1 MKVNKFTF
9 RFHKLLSEAKKMSL
23 AVIHLLKHEH
33 RVIEQ
38 VLRALEGVGFRLICE
53 AEMPVE
59 ALSEIVDFMS
69 QFVDGYHHA
78 KEETYLFPAL
88 QRQGIVREGGP
99 LGIIER
105 EHQSERQLID
115 QLSKAIQDLK
125 AGSEASKQIF
135 TRAANQF
142 VAHLTNHMQQEEAI
156 LLRLAEELF
165 DPSDDEAVE
174 KGFCQAE
181 KEFGESTVKRYENL
195 ARTLEAKWAL

>member
-1 MKVNKFTF
+1 MF
-9 RFHKLLSEAKKMSL
+9 L

-38 VLRALEGVGFRLICE
+38 VLRALEGVSFRLVCE
-53 AEMPVE
+53 EKIPVE
-59 ALSEIVDFMS
+59 ALLEIVDFVS

-99 LGIIER
+99 LGIIEH
-105 EHQSERQLID
+105 EHQTERQLID
-115 QLSKAIQDLK
+115 QLSKAIKDLK
-125 AGSEASKQIF
+125 AGNGASKQVF
-135 TRAANQF
+135 TKAVSQF
-142 VAHLTNHMQQEEAI
+142 VTHLTNHMRQEEAI

-165 DPSDDEAVE
+165 DSSDSEALA